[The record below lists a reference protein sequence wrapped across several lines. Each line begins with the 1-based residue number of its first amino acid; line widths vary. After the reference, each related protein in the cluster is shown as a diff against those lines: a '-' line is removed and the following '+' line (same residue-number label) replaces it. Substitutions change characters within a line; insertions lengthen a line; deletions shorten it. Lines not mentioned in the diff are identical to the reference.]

1 LKRSIEKRGKDL
13 YPDNMGKQPMF
24 SFGKRHH
31 QLDDFSLLLEPSNL
45 FLFGVFPFP
54 EEIRKNIQW
63 NLGVLLNRKGYTIR
77 SISIDLDRYTNLVFI
92 KVNDQEFIFDDYY
105 LFLEMRFEKVKKIG
119 KYGNIFKLLVNDE
132 YRVDM
137 TFVIM
142 D

>member
-1 LKRSIEKRGKDL
+1 
-13 YPDNMGKQPMF
+13 MF